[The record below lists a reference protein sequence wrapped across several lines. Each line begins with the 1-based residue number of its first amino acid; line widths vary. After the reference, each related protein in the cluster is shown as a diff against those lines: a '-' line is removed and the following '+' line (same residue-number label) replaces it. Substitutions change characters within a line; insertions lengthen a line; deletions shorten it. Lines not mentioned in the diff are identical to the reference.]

1 MCGAHGAVRV
11 LLGEMISGNARPTVV
26 DIEAGL
32 EHLSRGTARG
42 VETML
47 VVFEPYFKSMET
59 GARMAALAHELGIPH
74 VFGVANKVTAFDGEE
89 LAAFCRSRGIDLI
102 ASIPRDDA
110 MQIADRRGVG
120 PLDLEERTPAIEAIQ
135 GLADRLSQ

>member
-1 MCGAHGAVRV
+1 MCSAHGAVRV
-11 LLGEMISGNARPTVV
+11 LLGEMISGDARPTVV

-59 GARMAALAHELGIPH
+59 GARMTALARELGIPN
-74 VFGVANKVTAFDGEE
+74 VFGVANKVTPADAED

-110 MQIADRRGVG
+110 MRTADKRGVG
-120 PLDLEERTPAIEAIQ
+120 PLDLGENTPAIEAIQ
-135 GLADRLSQ
+135 ALAQRLSQ